1 MNILGDSDF
10 CKSLQDCVEEK
21 MDTSAQFIREKPW
34 PAVVWAVAIG
44 YLLHLLPLARIT
56 GLLFKAIISLL
67 KPLAVLWLIG
77 KIWEKAS
84 ARKSLV
90 NPVTENPPEV

>member
-10 CKSLQDCVEEK
+10 CKSLQDCVGEK
-21 MDTSAQFIREKPW
+21 LDTSAQFIREKPW
-34 PAVVWAVAIG
+34 PAIVWAVTIG

-56 GLLFKAIISLL
+56 GLLLKAIISLL

-84 ARKSLV
+84 ARKPLTS
-90 NPVTENPPEV
+90 PVTENPPEV